1 MAFWTIEI
9 TPGLSDSEVHAAILD
24 GTNRTMPQKV
34 PTPEMLEEVG
44 FRCITVRDVT
54 EGYLRVAADW
64 LDTARRLEEPLRLAL
79 GDALYEDR
87 IELRQSG
94 FDVTCRG
101 LRRRM
106 FYVAD
111 PQ

>member
-1 MAFWTIEI
+1 MAFWAIEI

-24 GTNRTMPQKV
+24 GANRAMPQKV
-34 PTPEMLEEVG
+34 PTPEMLVEAG
-44 FRCITVRDVT
+44 LRCVYVRDVT

-64 LDTARRLEEPLRLAL
+64 LNTARRLEEPLRMAL
-79 GDALYEDR
+79 GDALYEER

-94 FDVTCRG
+94 FEVTSRG

-111 PQ
+111 PK